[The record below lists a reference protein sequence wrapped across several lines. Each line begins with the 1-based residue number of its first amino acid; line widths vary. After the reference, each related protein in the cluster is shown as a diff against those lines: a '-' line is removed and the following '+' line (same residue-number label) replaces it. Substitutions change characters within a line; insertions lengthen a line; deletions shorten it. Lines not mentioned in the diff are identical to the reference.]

1 MNQEYSQKEEN
12 GKERKYQQLQLWLE
26 RAMALQTANI
36 LFEWDNETLA
46 PKQAGACTAKVQG
59 ALALAYQELMTGEEI
74 GKYLELCE
82 QETELSEAE
91 VAILREAGK
100 KRAGMYPAKGVSRL
114 SGADIRICTDMGTG
128 QREPGF

>member
-91 VAILREAGK
+91 VAILREAK
-100 KRAGMYPAKGVSRL
+100 EERKELFVLFAL
-114 SGADIRICTDMGTG
+114 
-128 QREPGF
+128 

>member
-59 ALALAYQELMTGEEI
+59 A
-74 GKYLELCE
+74 
-82 QETELSEAE
+82 
-91 VAILREAGK
+91 
-100 KRAGMYPAKGVSRL
+100 
-114 SGADIRICTDMGTG
+114 
-128 QREPGF
+128 